1 MCAFKEK
8 LLHCK
13 RAAQIY
19 YTGCLSIITR
29 PKWFTDAAVAADKK
43 MCVFNSNNLV
53 AQILQSWSADI
64 NCITG
69 NISANTVYL
78 SML

>member
-19 YTGCLSIITR
+19 YIGCLSIITK
-29 PKWFTDAAVAADKK
+29 PQWITDAATDAAVAADKK
-43 MCVFNSNNLV
+43 NAC
-53 AQILQSWSADI
+53 IL
-64 NCITG
+64 
-69 NISANTVYL
+69 L
-78 SML
+78 K